1 LNEKGG
7 LADMTISTLTQ
18 SSPEVHERDL
28 VLHGHR
34 ISYLECGADSG
45 GPTVV
50 LVHGLAS
57 NKGTWT
63 DVLAFL
69 GAHVHV
75 IAPDLL
81 GSGDSDKPCY
91 ADYSVGAHAARLRDM
106 LNELG
111 IGPASIVGHSFGGG
125 VAMTFAYQFPERTER
140 LALIGSGG
148 LGPELS
154 IALRAASLPGA
165 ALAAHTVSRV
175 IPRWL
180 AGVARRTV
188 TGLGLVP
195 QADLEAVGRAL
206 ASLSD
211 RASRQVFT
219 YTVRGTVTWSG
230 QRLGASDRLYL
241 LSGLPILL
249 VAGRQDSCIP
259 HQHSVA
265 AHEVLPGSRLELL
278 DAGHFPQ
285 HEHPTQVGQLLADF
299 LTEMAQAPVRLGSRR
314 AAAC

>member
-1 LNEKGG
+1 
-7 LADMTISTLTQ
+7 MTISTITQ
-18 SSPEVHERDL
+18 SPSDVHERHL
-28 VLHGHR
+28 TLHGNR
-34 ISYLECGADSG
+34 ISYLEAGADSG

-57 NKGTWT
+57 NKTTWA
-63 DVLAFL
+63 DVLPLL
-69 GAHVHV
+69 GRHAHV

-81 GSGDSDKPCY
+81 GSGESDKPYC

-106 LNELG
+106 LNALG
-111 IGPASIVGHSFGGG
+111 ITAAGIVGHSYGGG
-125 VAMTFAYQFPERTER
+125 VAMTFAYQFPERAER

-165 ALAAHTVSRV
+165 ALVAHAVNNLM
-175 IPRWL
+175 PGWL
-180 AGVARRTV
+180 AGAARRTV

-211 RASRQVFT
+211 RASRQAFT
-219 YTVRGTVTWSG
+219 HTVRSTVTWAG
-230 QRLGASDRLYL
+230 QRLAATDRLYL
-241 LSGLPILL
+241 LCGLPILL

-265 AHEVLPGSRLELL
+265 AHELLPGSRLELL
-278 DAGHFPQ
+278 DAGHFPH
-285 HEHPTQVGQLLADF
+285 HEHPAEVGRMLAEF
-299 LTEMAQAPVRLGSRR
+299 VTETEQPSARIGSRH
-314 AAAC
+314 ATAC